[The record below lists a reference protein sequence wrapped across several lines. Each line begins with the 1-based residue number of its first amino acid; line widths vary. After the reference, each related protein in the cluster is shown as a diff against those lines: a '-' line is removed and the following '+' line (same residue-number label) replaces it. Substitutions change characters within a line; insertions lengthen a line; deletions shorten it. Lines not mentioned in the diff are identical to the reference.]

1 MCHVNNGNKARFR
14 FILEKILEFESRF
27 FFPIKH
33 LVRKQSEL
41 VANDQIFFFLFS
53 TRGTSSTEG
62 YDENFCE

>member
-1 MCHVNNGNKARFR
+1 METKQDLDLFWK
-14 FILEKILEFESRF
+14 KILEFESLF

-33 LVRKQSEL
+33 LVRKQNEL
-41 VANDQIFFFLFS
+41 VANDQTFFLFS